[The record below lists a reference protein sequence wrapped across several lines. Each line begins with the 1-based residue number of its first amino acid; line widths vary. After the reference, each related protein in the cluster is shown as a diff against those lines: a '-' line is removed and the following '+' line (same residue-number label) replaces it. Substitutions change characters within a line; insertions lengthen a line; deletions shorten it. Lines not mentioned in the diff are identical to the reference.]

1 MHKKLNAV
9 FAFLFSCLLLLNF
22 SFLFSIQTSKA
33 SENNYEIIARQQ
45 LDFANKYFSIDLD
58 IAEQFAQFAIHNSL
72 NTDNYPLILESYQ
85 LKAKILKYSYKNTE
99 ALENIYK
106 AYLYSLV
113 SRNVP
118 KIIELTIEVAD
129 IMRSI
134 GKLNIALEYLYNL
147 EDILSKNDKL
157 NLAKINNRLAAIYYE
172 LNRYDY
178 AVEYAQKSN
187 EFINKNTYPLLYAD
201 NKIIIGS
208 SYSRL
213 FKHDEALENILSV
226 KDIFEKYSPI
236 DLPYVLFNICQAYS
250 AKGDYNNAI
259 KYGELSFEMAKK
271 MKIEA
276 YMQTAALYLIRAYL
290 KARDVENSLKYLK
303 ISDSLSMKLN
313 TMTQLQKV
321 TDDENRIKLKQK
333 ENTIS
338 EYKQTI
344 YRNNKINTLIRWI
357 VIILISTVVI
367 TIVYLTNS
375 IKKSKE
381 LKKLNNEISSQ
392 QEELIKYA
400 NELQVANDTKNTFF
414 SIISHDLRSPFHSIL
429 GLTDVLIV
437 DNDQLS
443 NEEKLSITRM
453 LNDSAQKVYRLLD
466 NLLKWAQTQT
476 GSIKFNP
483 ELFNVTEL
491 INEII
496 NLSQSNAS
504 DKKIKIEFNETS
516 SFNVFADRNMI
527 DTVIRNVLS
536 NSIKFSNP
544 DSVISVSLNKKD
556 NILNLS
562 VKDNGIGINEDDL
575 SKIFN
580 INQKHIRNGTGG
592 ETGSGLGLLLCK
604 EFVEKNNGK
613 IIIESTENIGTT
625 VNIQLPLEEKNIT

>member
-1 MHKKLNAV
+1 MLKKLNAV
-9 FAFLFSCLLLLNF
+9 FAFLLNYLLLLNF

-33 SENNYEIIARQQ
+33 TENNYEIIARQQ
-45 LDFANKYFSIDLD
+45 SDSANKYFSIDLD
-58 IAEQFAQFAIHNSL
+58 IAEQYAQSAILYSL
-72 NTDNYPLILESYQ
+72 NTDNYQLILESYQ

-106 AYLYSLV
+106 AYLYSIV
-113 SRNVP
+113 SRNVS
-118 KIIELTIEVAD
+118 KIIELTIEITD

-147 EDILSKNDKL
+147 EEILSKNDKL

-172 LNRYDY
+172 LNRYEY
-178 AVEYAQKSN
+178 AIEYAQTSN

-201 NKIIIGS
+201 NKIIIGA

-213 FKHDEALENILSV
+213 FKNDEALENILSV

-250 AKGDYNNAI
+250 AKGDYKNAI
-259 KYGELSFEMAKK
+259 KYGEMSFEMAKK

-290 KARDVENSLKYLK
+290 RARDVENSLKYLK

-367 TIVYLTNS
+367 TVIYLTNS

-443 NEEKLSITRM
+443 DEEKLSITKM

-504 DKKIKIEFNETS
+504 DKKITIEFNETS

-536 NSIKFSNP
+536 NSIKFSNS
-544 DSVISVSLNKKD
+544 DSVISVNLNKTD

-562 VKDNGIGINEDDL
+562 VKDNGIGISEDDL

-580 INQKHIRNGTGG
+580 INQKHIRTGTGG

-613 IIIESTENIGTT
+613 IFIESTLNIGTT
-625 VNIQLPLEEKNIT
+625 VNIQLPLEEKK